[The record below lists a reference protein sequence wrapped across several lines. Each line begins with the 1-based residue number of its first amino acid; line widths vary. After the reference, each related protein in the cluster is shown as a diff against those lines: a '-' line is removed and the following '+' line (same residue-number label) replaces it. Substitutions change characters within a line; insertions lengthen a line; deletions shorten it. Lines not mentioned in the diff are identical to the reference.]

1 MKFTSVVGALV
12 AVAWAMPAHA
22 QQLDAR
28 WAPWLG
34 CWQLA
39 GERVRVC
46 VTPSAD
52 AAGVTLSTHVENAAE
67 GGQAPAPVL
76 EQTLVADGAQHPIA
90 EGECRGWQ
98 QAEWSRTGE
107 RLFARAELTCAGE
120 SVRRVSGLSTI
131 AGGGTWIDIQGI
143 EIAGRENIRVRRYR
157 RASDRASQATAV
169 AGLTAFAPRLG
180 ATRFTLEDVKEASVR
195 VSPRVMEAAL
205 VETSAGFDLS
215 SRVLVDLDSAGVP
228 DNVIDTMVAL
238 SYPRHFVVDRPG
250 GGGGVLAAFP
260 DPYFDNTWIGASPFP
275 YYSDYGTGY
284 GYDLYSPYFYSPFGY
299 AYWGSYGGYFPYG
312 SYVSGPGFVNIDV
325 SDSNDG
331 GGRVVNGVGYT
342 RIRTRAEVE
351 AQANGGRRS
360 DSTGSTDTSST
371 SSGPTSSSSGSSGV
385 SSSGF
390 SSGSSGA
397 DTGRTAEPR

>member
-1 MKFTSVVGALV
+1 MRITLGVGALV
-12 AVAWAMPAHA
+12 TIAWVMPAHA
-22 QQLDAR
+22 QQLDSR

-46 VTPSAD
+46 VAPSAD

-67 GGQAPAPVL
+67 GRQAAAPVL
-76 EQTLVADGAQHPIA
+76 EQTLVADGARHSIA

-157 RASDRASQATAV
+157 RASDRAGQAAVV
-169 AGLTAFAPRLG
+169 AGLTARAPRLG
-180 ATRFTLEDVKEASVR
+180 ATRFTLDDVKEASAR

-215 SRVLVDLDSAGVP
+215 SRVLVDLDAAGVP

-250 GGGGVLAAFP
+250 GGALAAFP
-260 DPYFDNTWIGASPFP
+260 DPYFGSTGFSAWPSP
-275 YYSDYGTGY
+275 YYSDYWS
-284 GYDLYSPYFYSPFGY
+284 GYDVYSPYFYSPFGY

-312 SYVSGPGFVNIDV
+312 SYVSGPGFMNIDV
-325 SDSNDG
+325 SDRTDG
-331 GGRVVNGVGYT
+331 GGRAVNGVGYT

-351 AQANGGRRS
+351 AQANGGRRT

-371 SSGPTSSSSGSSGV
+371 SGGPTSSSSGSSGV

-390 SSGSSGA
+390 SSGSSST
-397 DTGRTAEPR
+397 DTGRTAQPR

>member
-1 MKFTSVVGALV
+1 MRVTFAVGALV
-12 AVAWAMPAHA
+12 MIAWITPAHA
-22 QQLDAR
+22 QQLDSR

-39 GERVRVC
+39 GESVRVC
-46 VTPSAD
+46 VAPSAD
-52 AAGVTLSTHVENAAE
+52 AAGATLSTHVENAAE

-107 RLFARAELTCAGE
+107 RLFARAELTCAGA

-131 AGGGTWIDIQGI
+131 TGDGTWIDIQGI

-157 RASDRASQATAV
+157 RASDRAGQRAAVTRLTAV
-169 AGLTAFAPRLG
+169 APRLG
-180 ATRFTLEDVKEASVR
+180 ASRLTVDDVKEASAR

-205 VETSAGFDLS
+205 VETNAGFDLS
-215 SRVLVDLDSAGVP
+215 SRLLVDLDRAGVP

-250 GGGGVLAAFP
+250 GGGGALAAFS
-260 DPYFDNTWIGASPFP
+260 DPYFDNTWIGVSPFP
-275 YYSDYGTGY
+275 YYSNYGS
-284 GYDLYSPYFYSPFGY
+284 GYDLYSPYFYAPFGY

-312 SYVSGPGFVNIDV
+312 SYLSGPGFVNIDV
-325 SDSNDG
+325 SDNNDG
-331 GGRVVNGVGYT
+331 GGRAVNGVGYT
-342 RIRTRAEVE
+342 RIRTRTEVE
-351 AQANGGRRS
+351 AQANAGRRS
-360 DSTGSTDTSST
+360 DSTGSTDTSSR
-371 SSGPTSSSSGSSGV
+371 SDGPTSSSSGSSGV

-390 SSGSSGA
+390 SSGSSST